1 MLWKMRRPTSDQT
14 AAMYGIG
21 VFFMS
26 AMGDLVMYTDI
37 FERYSKK
44 EEPNGSQD
52 TGTGL
57 GLYICK
63 HIVEQHGG
71 KIWIESK
78 EGIGTSVFFTLPSA

>member
-1 MLWKMRRPTSDQT
+1 MSDT
-14 AAMYGIG
+14 GDGINAKQHLNL
-21 VFFMS
+21 FQ
-26 AMGDLVMYTDI
+26 
-37 FERYSKK
+37 RYSKK